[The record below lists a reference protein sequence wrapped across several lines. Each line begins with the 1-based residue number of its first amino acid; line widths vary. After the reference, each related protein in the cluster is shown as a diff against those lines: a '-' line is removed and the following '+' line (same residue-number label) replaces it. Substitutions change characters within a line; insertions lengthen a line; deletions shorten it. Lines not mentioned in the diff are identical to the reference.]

1 VSSQLPG
8 NDLTG
13 RFPLIVKGVAEL
25 RSHSCIIDGEAVA
38 CGPDGIA
45 SFELIRSWER
55 IEASSCMPSSY
66 RAATPL
72 PKGSLCG
79 GRPADWGDFPLRR
92 DRGFAPNFSNTGNP
106 HGAPWSGGVYSSG
119 ASAKRE
125 GL

>member
-45 SFELIRSWER
+45 SFELIRSWETDR
-55 IEASSCMPSSY
+55 SVFLYAVELSRCHTSSQ
-66 RAATPL
+66 R
-72 PKGSLCG
+72 
-79 GRPADWGDFPLRR
+79 
-92 DRGFAPNFSNTGNP
+92 
-106 HGAPWSGGVYSSG
+106 
-119 ASAKRE
+119 
-125 GL
+125 